1 MSEQHPEPDDE
12 INELIRQINT
22 GGGGGLGREASK
34 ARLEALHVAKL
45 SEQLRNLSDSILGV
59 QKVIGQRLE
68 DLGIRIDEGRKELE
82 QTSKSSTLQSESL
95 ILWTKRS
102 VWALVV
108 YVILTGGLL
117 VTGWQQL
124 VAAQRSF
131 QAQVQP
137 EVSLVIENGNLV
149 LTNTGNELALNVYVE
164 PTSLVFETAKNK
176 PIASIHNLPKVPGK
190 NIGYWWHFDKLAPG
204 ESERKGF
211 QDLAQNILNIQRM
224 KEESGASKAK
234 SRLSLISFLQFTVIF
249 HRDVDHREYRKSV
262 TAFVA
267 KDSVTGEALFW
278 DAESFRYGVGISE
291 EILKQLAH

>member
-164 PTSLVFETAKNK
+164 PTSGTC
-176 PIASIHNLPKVPGK
+176 
-190 NIGYWWHFDKLAPG
+190 
-204 ESERKGF
+204 
-211 QDLAQNILNIQRM
+211 Q
-224 KEESGASKAK
+224 
-234 SRLSLISFLQFTVIF
+234 
-249 HRDVDHREYRKSV
+249 
-262 TAFVA
+262 
-267 KDSVTGEALFW
+267 
-278 DAESFRYGVGISE
+278 
-291 EILKQLAH
+291 